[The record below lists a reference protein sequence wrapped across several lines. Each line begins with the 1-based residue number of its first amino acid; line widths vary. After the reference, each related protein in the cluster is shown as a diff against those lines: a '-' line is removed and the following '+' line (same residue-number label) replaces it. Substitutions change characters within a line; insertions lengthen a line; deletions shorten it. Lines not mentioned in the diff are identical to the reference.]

1 MAEYRAFRVTLR
13 MQVRPGKGEEFEQAW
28 YDGADVITS
37 QPANLGQWLSKSADE
52 ENVYYIVSDWI
63 DEPLFRE
70 YELSQEHL
78 DHRVQLHPFR
88 ESGSM
93 TTMHVLYQM
102 AGARA

>member
-1 MAEYRAFRVTLR
+1 MADYRAFRVTLR

-63 DEPLFRE
+63 DEPQFRE
-70 YELSQEHL
+70 YELSQTHL